1 MEDQKD
7 MSEKENE
14 NELVSGDELDSQR
27 GKSSKRMKHSDK
39 QIQELEVAFKEDR
52 YPDATIRLE
61 LATKLS
67 MGSKQVNYW
76 FQNKRSRMKSQSEQ
90 HESKLLKQ
98 EYDKLHTEYISMKE
112 MMKSPTCGQCHGKT
126 ISMNI
131 NVDEHQLKNEQAQLE
146 DEVKRLTNEVEKL
159 YDPTTSL
166 EGTFD
171 KSTLLNLALD
181 ASDELLK
188 LAQNGE
194 PLWFRNLDGDGET
207 LNLKEYD
214 SAFTPI
220 ISMKPEHFIT
230 EATRATC
237 KMVHNSQTLVE
248 TLMNK
253 DQWMDM
259 FPCIVGKTNT
269 IEVISRG
276 ISGNKSGAL
285 LLIVSE
291 LQIISD
297 MIPSCEIKCL
307 RFCQKHA
314 EGLWVVVDVS
324 IDTIQKGS
332 QQCEIQS
339 CRRLPSGCIIQD
351 MVDGY
356 SKVIWIEHMQYN
368 ENHVHHLY
376 RPLVKTGLVFGAQRC
391 IAGLQR
397 QSEFL
402 RVMKSFVDP
411 TIVSKDHIGIRMLAQ
426 SMTRKF
432 CAAVCATTH
441 KWEIVQLENGVDA
454 KLMMRTSIG
463 DHTEPIGIVLCAI
476 KTIRLPV
483 KQQHLFEFF
492 INNKTRSQWDVLSC
506 NGPIQEL
513 VRVSKDQNLESSI
526 YLLRA
531 DGDSTSAKQNN
542 MLIFQDTCTDTTGSL
557 LVYATV
563 GSQDINMVMK
573 EGDSSFVGLLPNGI
587 SIVQDY
593 SAVDNDNDIFEKND
607 NGVYGGSLVTIGF
620 QMLLE
625 NLATTSLPKQSI
637 KEANDLICH
646 TIRKIKMALKC
657 K

>member
-1 MEDQKD
+1 MEDQND

-14 NELVSGDELDSQR
+14 NELASGDELDSQR

-52 YPDATIRLE
+52 YPDATTRLE
-61 LATKLS
+61 LAAKLS

-76 FQNKRSRMKSQSEQ
+76 FQNKRSRIKSQSEQ

-112 MMKSPTCGQCHGKT
+112 MMKNPTCGQCHGKT

-146 DEVKRLTNEVEKL
+146 DEVKRLTNEAEKL

-171 KSTLLNLALD
+171 KSILLNLALD

-188 LAQNGE
+188 LSQNGE

-214 SAFTPI
+214 RAFTPI

-230 EATRATC
+230 EAQEQ
-237 KMVHNSQTLVE
+237 H
-248 TLMNK
+248 

-285 LLIVSE
+285 LLVYG
-291 LQIISD
+291 LLW
-297 MIPSCEIKCL
+297 MCLLTPSKKVHNNVKFKTVEDSL
-307 RFCQKHA
+307 
-314 EGLWVVVDVS
+314 LVVLFK
-324 IDTIQKGS
+324 IW
-332 QQCEIQS
+332 
-339 CRRLPSGCIIQD
+339 
-351 MVDGY
+351 VDGY

-368 ENHVHHLY
+368 KNHVHHLY
-376 RPLVKTGLVFGAQRC
+376 RPSVKTGLVFGAQRC
-391 IAGLQR
+391 ISSLQR

-463 DHTEPIGIVLCAI
+463 DHTEPISIVLCA
-476 KTIRLPV
+476 
-483 KQQHLFEFF
+483 
-492 INNKTRSQWDVLSC
+492 
-506 NGPIQEL
+506 
-513 VRVSKDQNLESSI
+513 
-526 YLLRA
+526 
-531 DGDSTSAKQNN
+531 GDSTSAKQNN

-557 LVYATV
+557 LVYAIV

-593 SAVDNDNDIFEKND
+593 SAVDNENDIFEKKD

-625 NLATTSLPKQSI
+625 NLATTSLPEQSI
-637 KEANDLICH
+637 KETNDLICH
-646 TIRKIKMALKC
+646 TSHKIKMALKC
-657 K
+657 DTPRRIEV